1 MAVDVVGPGVG
12 EVTAEVSSS
21 ELDPYSSGFVTP
33 SFSTAQ
39 LSGAVQEVDALSAT
53 LKILMS
59 GRTVFGEIFRLS

>member
-1 MAVDVVGPGVG
+1 MEADVGGPGVE
-12 EVTAEVSSS
+12 EVAADASSS

-39 LSGAVQEVDALSAT
+39 LSGAVQEVVVSSST

-59 GRTVFGEIFRLS
+59 GRTVFGEIFLLS